1 MAQAS
6 VAERPIALPPV
17 AREVSMTTYRPR
29 TPHSDAIKRPDCSE
43 CGTRTNLFGI
53 EPEKPGHE
61 LLTFVCPKCKHIE
74 TAIGK
79 IA

>member
-1 MAQAS
+1 
-6 VAERPIALPPV
+6 
-17 AREVSMTTYRPR
+17 MTTYRPR
-29 TPHSDAIKRPDCSE
+29 TPHSDLIIRPDCPK
-43 CGTRTNLFGI
+43 CAKHMNLFGI

-61 LLTFVCPKCKHIE
+61 LLTFVCPKCSHIE